1 MKRFFSFALLLIVAV
16 ADMQAQLLYKI
27 SGNGLQQP
35 SYIIGTHHLAPASF
49 ADSVPGVQQALA
61 ETQQVYGE
69 LVLKEM
75 MTPENVMKMT
85 QAMMLP
91 QDVTLTSLLTSDE
104 QERLNIVMKDLLGY
118 DLNTPM
124 INRFMP
130 AALSSQFTQSLYLKH
145 HPNVNIQEQFD
156 GYFQNKA
163 LEQGKGVFA
172 LETMDIQIKALFA
185 SQSLERQK
193 EMLMCMVDHLDFQ
206 LQMLEALTDAFMHQ
220 DLEAMAK
227 AMEEKMGSS
236 CDSTPEEEAQL
247 IYNRNANWLQQMPA
261 IMQSKPTFFAV
272 GAAHLVGDKGVLQLL
287 RNAGY
292 TIEGVR

>member
-1 MKRFFSFALLLIVAV
+1 
-16 ADMQAQLLYKI
+16 
-27 SGNGLQQP
+27 
-35 SYIIGTHHLAPASF
+35 
-49 ADSVPGVQQALA
+49 
-61 ETQQVYGE
+61 
-69 LVLKEM
+69 
-75 MTPENVMKMT
+75 
-85 QAMMLP
+85 
-91 QDVTLTSLLTSDE
+91 
-104 QERLNIVMKDLLGY
+104 
-118 DLNTPM
+118 M

-145 HPNVNIQEQFD
+145 HPDVNIQEQFD

>member
-27 SGNGLQQP
+27 SGNGLKEP

-49 ADSVPGVQQALA
+49 ADSVSGVQQALA

-104 QERLNIVMKDLLGY
+104 QERLNIVMKDILGY

-130 AALSSQFTQSLYLKH
+130 AALSSQFTQSHYLKH

-220 DLEAMAK
+220 DLETMAK